1 MSYKISPKS
10 LEYNKKYQNGII
22 YKIYCKKN
30 PYKVYIG
37 STYLPLS
44 VRFKG
49 HKHDSTFSSK
59 LFNEFGYENCI
70 IEVVVPFPCDTK
82 YQLDQHEMIWIIHFS
97 NLDGYTCVNRAHN
110 KHLSGFK
117 PITRREFLKQRN
129 YSIHRE
135 LNREIDR
142 RYNKRTEKLYFDYV
156 VDKTGKANVVFV
168 WTGGRNTNEQTT
180 RRFYFMRSMKYDI
193 DRYRTKSDWSD
204 LVKTYDENKYMIKLD
219 P

>member
-37 STYLPLS
+37 STHLPLS
-44 VRFKG
+44 VRFRG

-59 LFNEFGYENCI
+59 LFKEFGYENCV

-110 KHLSGFK
+110 KYISGFK

-129 YSIHRE
+129 YSIRRE
-135 LNREIDR
+135 LIREIDR

-156 VDKTGKANVVFV
+156 VDKTGKANVMFV
-168 WTGGRNTNEQTT
+168 WTGGRNTNKDAINKWWCWKRMEP
-180 RRFYFMRSMKYDI
+180 DV
-193 DRYRTKSDWSD
+193 DRYRTEEDCTD
-204 LVKTYDENKYMIKLD
+204 LVEFYDKHKYMIKLD